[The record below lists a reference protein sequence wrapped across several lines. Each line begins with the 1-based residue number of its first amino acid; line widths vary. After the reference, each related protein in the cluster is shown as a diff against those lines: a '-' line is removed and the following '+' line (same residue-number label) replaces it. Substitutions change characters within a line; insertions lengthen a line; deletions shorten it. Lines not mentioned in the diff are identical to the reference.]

1 MRKIGLLL
9 ATLAL
14 AAVAITAPSLSSGA
28 VGDTNGPPCRD
39 ISNGQFNYSQT
50 ATAGTFNLN
59 AQLLLGDDGLAAA
72 CKQVTYTLYV
82 LVDGTDPTAPGATP
96 LAFPQDGSVQWTG
109 IMITDDDPYI
119 CVYAT
124 TSHNAKVFDTAPDS
138 GCLVVTA
145 GVTGGGSG
153 FN

>member
-9 ATLAL
+9 ATVAL
-14 AAVAITAPSLSSGA
+14 AAIAVTAPGLSSGA

-39 ISNGQFNYSQT
+39 ITNGTFRYSQT
-50 ATAGTFNLN
+50 GTGTFNLN
-59 AQLLLGDDGLAAA
+59 AQLLLGDDGTVAP

-109 IMITDDDPYI
+109 IAISDDDTSI

-124 TSHNAKVFDTAPDS
+124 TGHNAKAFDTAPDS
-138 GCLVVTA
+138 GCLVVTTTT
-145 GVTGGGSG
+145 TGGGGG